1 MSKFFAISHPDAS
14 ISVFLCLIFQ
24 IPITMAKGNLF
35 LSQGRGKVGS
45 VVFSVVKGQQI
56 ERVYNPQPANPR
68 SYAQQAQRALL
79 ANMTKFYK
87 RATSNF
93 YKFAFEDKTSR
104 ESDYNAFARNNIKR
118 GAFLTKE
125 QYDSVGWPAIGR
137 YTMTKGSL
145 PVQLEYGWIGDMFC
159 MRTDREL
166 PSTVGGFCSHLLA
179 TYPGLASGD
188 IVTFVSA
195 WSALDLDFG
204 TPSETPEWKIVQ
216 FYVDPTDTR
225 TLQSLGL
232 SVYESALTDPYA
244 YVGFYIDGTTSISM
258 GSVCVSRVTSNG
270 LKVSDS
276 ELVLSPLGQAAT
288 DWLASAYQQRQSAIS
303 WGGNPEAVLAGGQ
316 LPYLPEITTI
326 SVGSESKA
334 PWQRRDL
341 AFSTQDP
348 IALGIQGTNL
358 KTTAQGGKLLF
369 KFYGADALDDNTAH
383 LLSPAKVTEITMTG
397 SATNIAAPIPH
408 TVNAVTSGYAVSQG
422 FYSLELY
429 GVVIA
434 YGTLLA
440 EV

>member
-1 MSKFFAISHPDAS
+1 
-14 ISVFLCLIFQ
+14 
-24 IPITMAKGNLF
+24 MAKGNLF

-45 VVFSVVKGQQI
+45 VVFSVIKGQQI

-118 GAFLTKE
+118 GAYLTKE

-137 YTMTKGSL
+137 YTMTKGSIPVTL
-145 PVQLEYGWIGDMFC
+145 PVGWVGDMFAL
-159 MRTDREL
+159 RTGRFESGTIGAL
-166 PSTVGGFCSHLLA
+166 SSYLLTA
-179 TYPGLASGD
+179 YPGIEVGD
-188 IVTFVSA
+188 IVTFVRA
-195 WSALDLDFG
+195 YSALDLDFI
-204 TPSETPEWKIVQ
+204 TPSETPEWEIVQ
-216 FYVDPTDTR
+216 FYVDPTDIRLINSFGLTVDDSV
-225 TLQSLGL
+225 SLGD
-232 SVYESALTDPYA
+232 YQYI
-244 YVGFYIDGTTSISM
+244 GFSIDGTTSISM
-258 GSVCVSRVTSNG
+258 GAVCISRNTPNG

-276 ELVLSPLGQAAT
+276 ELVLSPLGQAAM
-288 DWLASAYQQRQSAIS
+288 DWLGSAYQQRHAAAS
-303 WGGNPEAVLAGGQ
+303 WGGNPDAVLAGGQ

-326 SVGSESKA
+326 SVSSEAKA

-348 IALGIQGTNL
+348 IALSIQGTNL

-369 KFYGADALDDNTAH
+369 KFYGADTPEDNTAH
-383 LLSPAKVTEITMTG
+383 LLSPTKVTELTMTG

-408 TVNAVTSGYAVSQG
+408 TVNAVTSSYAVSQG
-422 FYSLELY
+422 FYSLELD

>member
-1 MSKFFAISHPDAS
+1 
-14 ISVFLCLIFQ
+14 
-24 IPITMAKGNLF
+24 MAKGNLF

-68 SYAQQAQRALL
+68 SYSQQAQRALL

-93 YKFAFEDKTSR
+93 YKFAFEDKTTR

-118 GAFLTKE
+118 GAYLTKE
-125 QYDSVGWPAIGR
+125 QYDSAGWPAIGR
-137 YTMTKGSL
+137 YIMTKGSL
-145 PVQLEYGWIGDMFC
+145 PVQLQYGWMGDFFGIN
-159 MRTDREL
+159 TKDGNTT
-166 PSTVGGFCSHLLA
+166 TVGTLSSYLVT
-179 TYPGLASGD
+179 TYPGVEAGD
-188 IVTFVSA
+188 IVTFVRA

-204 TPSETPEWKIVQ
+204 TVSDTPEWEIVQ
-216 FYVDPTDTR
+216 FKIDTTDTR
-225 TLQSLGL
+225 SLTSLGL
-232 SVYESALTDPYA
+232 EVDDDPGGSGNVL
-244 YVGFYIDGTTSISM
+244 VGYSIDGTTSVSM
-258 GSVCVSRVTSNG
+258 GSVCISRVTPDG
-270 LKVSDS
+270 LKVTNSH
-276 ELVLSPLGQAAT
+276 LILSPLGQAAM
-288 DWLASAYQQRQSAIS
+288 DWLASAYQQRQAAIS

-326 SVGSESKA
+326 SVSSEAKA

-341 AFSTQDP
+341 AFATEDP
-348 IALGIQGTNL
+348 IAFSIQGTNL
-358 KTTAQGGKLLF
+358 KTTAQGGQLLF
-369 KFYGADALDDNTAH
+369 KFYGADVMPDNTAGI
-383 LLSPAKVTEITMTG
+383 LSPSKVTEITMTG

-408 TVNAVTSGYAVSQG
+408 TVNEVTSDYAVSQG
-422 FYSLELY
+422 FYSLELD

>member
-1 MSKFFAISHPDAS
+1 
-14 ISVFLCLIFQ
+14 
-24 IPITMAKGNLF
+24 MAKFNGLF
-35 LSQGRGKVGS
+35 GKMRGKYGGG
-45 VVFSVVKGQQI
+45 VFAVIKGQNI
-56 ERVYNPQPANPR
+56 LREYNGEPANPR

-93 YKFAFEDKTSR
+93 YKFAFEDKTVR

-118 GAFLTKE
+118 GAYLAKE
-125 QYDSVGWPAIGR
+125 QYDSNGWPAIGR
-137 YTMTKGSL
+137 YIMTKGSIAA
-145 PVQLEYGWIGDMFC
+145 QLEYGWVGDFFGINVSRADTYTIGAI
-159 MRTDREL
+159 
-166 PSTVGGFCSHLLA
+166 SSSLLA
-179 TYPGLASGD
+179 KYPGGVEIGD
-188 IVTFVSA
+188 IVTFVRA

-204 TPSETPEWKIVQ
+204 MPSSTPEWEIVQ

-225 TLQSLGL
+225 NVTSIGLEIHEGNVDVDTL
-232 SVYESALTDPYA
+232 
-244 YVGFYIDGTTSISM
+244 VGFDIDGTTSISM
-258 GSVCVSRVTSNG
+258 GSVCISRVTPNG
-270 LKVSDS
+270 LKVTDS
-276 ELVLSPLGQAAT
+276 QLILSPLGQAAM
-288 DWLASAYQQRQSAIS
+288 DWLSGAYQQRVAAQS

-326 SVGSESKA
+326 SVQSEAKA

-348 IALGIQGTNL
+348 IALSIQGTNL

-369 KFYGADALDDNTAH
+369 KFYGADSYQDNSSH
-383 LLSPAKVTEITMTG
+383 LLSPSKVTEITMTG

-408 TVNAVTSGYAVSQG
+408 TVNEVTSSYAASQG
-422 FYSLELY
+422 FYALELD

>member
-1 MSKFFAISHPDAS
+1 
-14 ISVFLCLIFQ
+14 
-24 IPITMAKGNLF
+24 MAKGNLF

-45 VVFSVVKGQQI
+45 VVFSVIKGQQI

-68 SYAQQAQRALL
+68 SYSQQAQRALL

-118 GAFLTKE
+118 GAYLTKE

-145 PVQLEYGWIGDMFC
+145 PVQLNYGWIGDYFC
-159 MRTDREL
+159 TPMSREGEF
-166 PSTVGGFCSHLLA
+166 TVGGFSSYLLA
-179 TYPGLASGD
+179 TQPGLQSGD
-188 IVTFVSA
+188 IVTFVRA

-204 TPSETPEWKIVQ
+204 TPSENPEWKIVQ
-216 FYVDPTDTR
+216 FYIDPSDTR
-225 TLQSLGL
+225 TLESIGL
-232 SVYESALTDPYA
+232 DVNDSPQTEPYA
-244 YVGFYIDGTTSISM
+244 YVGFNTDGTTSVSM
-258 GSVCVSRVTSNG
+258 GSICVSRVTPNG

-276 ELVLSPLGQAAT
+276 ELVLSPLGQAAM
-288 DWLASAYQQRQSAIS
+288 DWLASAYQQRQAAQS

-326 SVGSESKA
+326 SVSSEAKA

-348 IALGIQGTNL
+348 IALSIQGTNL
-358 KTTAQGGKLLF
+358 KTTANGGKLLF
-369 KFYGADALDDNTAH
+369 KFYGADTPDDNTAH
-383 LLSPAKVTEITMTG
+383 LLSPTKVTEITMTG

-408 TVNAVTSGYAVSQG
+408 TVNEVTSSYAVSQG
-422 FYSLELY
+422 FYALELD

>member
-1 MSKFFAISHPDAS
+1 
-14 ISVFLCLIFQ
+14 
-24 IPITMAKGNLF
+24 MAKFNGLF
-35 LSQGRGKVGS
+35 GKMRGKYGGG
-45 VVFSVVKGQQI
+45 VFAVIKGQNI
-56 ERVYNPQPANPR
+56 LREYNGEPANPR

-93 YKFAFEDKTSR
+93 YKFAFEDKTTR

-118 GAFLTKE
+118 GAYLTKE
-125 QYDSVGWPAIGR
+125 QYDSAGWPAIGR
-137 YTMTKGSL
+137 YVMTKGSL
-145 PVQLEYGWIGDMFC
+145 AIGLEYGWIGDYFC
-159 MRTDREL
+159 VKAPFDMS
-166 PSTVGGFCSHLLA
+166 PNVGAFSSYLLS
-179 TYPGLASGD
+179 TYPGLVAGD
-188 IVTFVSA
+188 IVTFVRA

-204 TPSETPEWKIVQ
+204 MPSETPEWKIVQ
-216 FYVDPTDTR
+216 FYIDPSDSR
-225 TLQSLGL
+225 SLESIGL
-232 SVYESALTDPYA
+232 YVWNSIPTQPYT
-244 YVGFYIDGTTSISM
+244 YVGLEIDGTTSISM
-258 GSVCVSRVTSNG
+258 GAVCISRNTPNG

-276 ELVLSPLGQAAT
+276 ELVLSPLGQAAM
-288 DWLASAYQQRQSAIS
+288 DWLSSAYQQRQAAAS
-303 WGGNPEAVLAGGQ
+303 WGGNPDAVLAGGQ

-326 SVGSESKA
+326 SVSSEAKA

-348 IALGIQGTNL
+348 IALSIQGTNL

-369 KFYGADALDDNTAH
+369 KFYGADGVEENTAH
-383 LLSPAKVTEITMTG
+383 MLSPTKVTEITMTG

-408 TVNAVTSGYAVSQG
+408 TVNEVASDYAVSQG
-422 FYSLELY
+422 FYSLELD

>member
-1 MSKFFAISHPDAS
+1 
-14 ISVFLCLIFQ
+14 
-24 IPITMAKGNLF
+24 MAKFNGLF
-35 LSQGRGKVGS
+35 GKMRGKYGGG
-45 VVFSVVKGQQI
+45 VFAVIKGQNI
-56 ERVYNPQPANPR
+56 LREYNGEPANPR

-118 GAFLTKE
+118 GAYLTKE

-137 YTMTKGSL
+137 YIMTKGSL
-145 PVQLEYGWIGDMFC
+145 PVQLEYGWVGDMFC
-159 MRTDREL
+159 LRCPTSMG
-166 PSTVGGFCSHLLA
+166 SNVGALSSYLL
-179 TYPGLASGD
+179 TNYPGLAAGD
-188 IVTFVSA
+188 IVTFVRA

-204 TPSETPEWKIVQ
+204 TPGEMPEWNIVQ
-216 FYVDPTDTR
+216 FYIDPSDSR
-225 TLQSLGL
+225 L
-232 SVYESALTDPYA
+232 LTDIGLTIYSEIASTPYQ
-244 YVGFYIDGTTSISM
+244 YVGFEIDGTTSISM
-258 GSVCVSRVTSNG
+258 GSVCISRVTPDG
-270 LKVSDS
+270 LKVTDS
-276 ELVLSPLGQAAT
+276 QLVLSPLGQAAM
-288 DWLASAYQQRQSAIS
+288 DWLASAYQQRQAAIS

-316 LPYLPEITTI
+316 LSILPEITTI
-326 SVGSESKA
+326 SVQSDAKA

-348 IALGIQGTNL
+348 IALSIQGTNL
-358 KTTAQGGKLLF
+358 KTTAQGGKLLL
-369 KFYGADALDDNTAH
+369 KFYGADSPDDNTAH
-383 LLSPAKVTEITMTG
+383 LLSPTKVSEIIMTG

-408 TVNAVTSGYAVSQG
+408 AVNEVASDYAVSQG
-422 FYSLELY
+422 FYSLELD